1 VPYFGGISDKNYM
14 IFMKQNRYRVI
25 FFLIGMIA
33 LVIMIYNLGPEAI
46 YRNIRLTGWWFVPII
61 GIWLV
66 VYLLNA
72 ISWQCI
78 IRDGQSPRVSFM
90 TVFKLTV
97 SGYAINYITPVVA
110 MGGEPY
116 RILELRQYV
125 GGRKASS
132 SVILYTMMHIVS
144 HFLFWATA
152 AVLIIILKQPS
163 IAVLCVLGIIIGL
176 CAAGIIAFFKGYR
189 KGLLMKILR
198 LASKFPY
205 LGKAIRNMSGEK
217 LDKIRETDTQIAG
230 LYTHRRKDFYKSL
243 FTEYL
248 SRFVSCLEVYFT
260 VKALGTIDFTFID
273 SVIAIAATSLF
284 ANILFFAPLQLGT
297 REGGFLLAF
306 KGMAITGL
314 GSLGVYVSLITR
326 IRETFWILVGLVLM
340 YRQWTGKKPAQLKN
354 NA

>member
-1 VPYFGGISDKNYM
+1 
-14 IFMKQNRYRVI
+14 MKQNKYRII
-25 FFLIGMIA
+25 FFLIGVIA
-33 LVIMIYNLGPEAI
+33 LFVMVYNLGPEAI
-46 YRNIRLTGWWFVPII
+46 YRNIRITGWWFVPII
-61 GIWLV
+61 GIWLA

-72 ISWQCI
+72 ISWQFI
-78 IRDGQSPRVSFM
+78 IRDGQSPRVSFL
-90 TVFKLTV
+90 TVLKLTI

-116 RILELRQYV
+116 RILELRRYV

-152 AVLIIILKQPS
+152 AVLIIIVKRPS
-163 IAVLCVLGIIIGL
+163 IAVLCVLGIIIAL
-176 CAAGIIAFFKGYR
+176 CAAGIVTFFKGYR

-205 LGKAIRNMSGEK
+205 VGKRIRSMSSEK
-217 LDKIRETDTQIAG
+217 LDKIRETDSQITG

-243 FTEYL
+243 VTEYL

-260 VKALGTIDFTFID
+260 VKALGTVDFTFVD

-284 ANILFFAPLQLGT
+284 ANILFFMPLQLGT

-306 KGMAITGL
+306 KEMAMTMGD
-314 GSLGVYVSLITR
+314 GVYVSLITR
-326 IRETFWILVGLVLM
+326 IRETFWILVGILLI
-340 YRQWTGKKPAQLKN
+340 YRPWAGQKTLQLKN
-354 NA
+354 NE